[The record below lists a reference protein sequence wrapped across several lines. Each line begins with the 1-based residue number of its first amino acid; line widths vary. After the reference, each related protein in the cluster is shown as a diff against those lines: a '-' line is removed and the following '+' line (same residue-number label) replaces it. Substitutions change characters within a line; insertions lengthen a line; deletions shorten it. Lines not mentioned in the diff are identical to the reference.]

1 MSNILEHF
9 LMHIRAAWRFV
20 IVFFEWVMI
29 AIGVALG
36 LYIGA
41 YIMLF
46 GGVADA
52 INLFKIETDV
62 TAVDVIVPVLKI
74 ILSIPVGY
82 LVAYVP
88 IGISAVLINRLRE
101 MDLAGLPPETIA
113 DRRRKLGYDD

>member
-1 MSNILEHF
+1 MRV
-9 LMHIRAAWRFV
+9 RAAWRFV

-52 INLFKIETDV
+52 INLFKVETDV

-74 ILSIPVGY
+74 ILSVPAGY

-88 IGISAVLINRLRE
+88 IGICAVLINRLRE
-101 MDLAGLPPETIA
+101 MDLAGFPPETIA
-113 DRRRKLGYDD
+113 DKRRKLGYDD